1 MDINSYLLWAKFLTG
16 KLTIHKGELCEFSK
30 RFWDIHDYPLNKGG
44 NGIKNDNIT
53 YICPYC
59 NKAFKLK

>member
-1 MDINSYLLWAKFLTG
+1 MDIKSYLLWAKFLTG

-44 NGIKNDNIT
+44 TGTPDHYIT
-53 YICPYC
+53 YTCPFC
-59 NKAFKLK
+59 KKEFKI